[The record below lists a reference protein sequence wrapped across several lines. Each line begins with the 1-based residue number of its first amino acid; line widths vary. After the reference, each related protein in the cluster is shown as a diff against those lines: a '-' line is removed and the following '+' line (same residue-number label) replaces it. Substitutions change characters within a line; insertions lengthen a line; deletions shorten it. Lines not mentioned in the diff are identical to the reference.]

1 MSLRTRLVLTV
12 LGLLVLGCGVALGA
26 TAGAL
31 QDWQTDRNDDVLTAV
46 GRQLSTELVARPEP
60 RLRLRDGAEDDVWRT
75 WSTLAS
81 QDGELPSFF
90 QLRSADGMVIQT
102 VVYGSA
108 PDLPEPLPKAYWPVE
123 PTAEN
128 PDGEAFN
135 EAETALAEGNGDPGW
150 LLRSSRVGDGGE
162 QLIVGMRTQASDELM
177 RRVAS
182 AATVSGVVALIA
194 VALLSV
200 TVVRRGLRPLNDI
213 AEVARE
219 IGSGDLTRRVPP
231 ARPSTEI
238 GRLSSALNAMLGQI
252 ERAFA
257 ERAASE
263 QQLRRFVADA
273 SHELRTP
280 IATIRGHAELFRRGA
295 AARPDDLAKIL
306 RRIESEAHRMG
317 LLVDELLLLARLDQ
331 GRPLEREPVD
341 LTDLAS
347 DAVADAVVTDPGRSI
362 RLDAPDAG
370 AGEDP
375 VVVQGDPHRLRQ
387 VLGNLL
393 SNVIQHTPPDTPSV
407 VRVRRDGG
415 DAVIEVSDSGP
426 GLPEEEREHIF
437 ERFYR
442 TEESRVRHHGGAG
455 LGLSIV
461 AAVTQAH
468 GGSVTAE
475 TNADGGATFRVRL
488 PATEPQP

>member
-12 LGLLVLGCGVALGA
+12 LSLLVLGCGVALGA

-31 QDWQTDRNDDVLTAV
+31 QDWQTDRNDDVLTSV
-46 GRQLSTELVARPEP
+46 GRQLGTELAARPEP
-60 RLRLRDGAEDDVWRT
+60 RLRLRDAGAEDDVWRT

-81 QDGELPSFF
+81 QDGEVPSFF
-90 QLRSADGMVIQT
+90 QLRSADGMVLQT

-123 PTAEN
+123 ATAEN
-128 PDGEAFN
+128 PDGEAFG
-135 EAETALAEGNGDPGW
+135 EAETMRSDGSADDPGW
-150 LLRSSRVGDGGE
+150 LIRSSRVGDGGE
-162 QLIVGMRTQASDELM
+162 QLIVGMRTQATDELM
-177 RRVAS
+177 SRVAS
-182 AATVSGVVALIA
+182 AATVSGLVALIA
-194 VALLSV
+194 VALLSLS
-200 TVVRRGLRPLNDI
+200 VVRRGLRPLNDI

-231 ARPSTEI
+231 SRPSTEI
-238 GRLSSALNAMLGQI
+238 GRLSAALNAMLGQI

-362 RLDAPDAG
+362 RLDAPDTG
-370 AGEDP
+370 AGQEP

-393 SNVIQHTPPDTPSV
+393 SNVIQHTPPDTPAV
-407 VRVRRDGG
+407 VRVRRDAG

-426 GLPEEEREHIF
+426 GLPEEERQHIF

-468 GGSVTAE
+468 GGTVTAE
-475 TNADGGATFRVRL
+475 NNADGGATFRVRL
-488 PATEPQP
+488 PLT